1 MVPDDEDSRPG
12 FDDGNGTSLQPGTDL
27 AGEDVPS
34 SDPPT
39 QITTD
44 ISSVL
49 EQDSIQEVNWILGK
63 VLWFIFIIIW
73 SENFSLV
80 SNLFSF
86 MWQQKEFVWNV
97 LNQIILNHYSMTPDI
112 SNSSH
117 SIHC

>member
-12 FDDGNGTSLQPGTDL
+12 FDDGNDTSLQPGTDL

-73 SENFSLV
+73 SEKFCLV
-80 SNLFSF
+80 SNLCSF
-86 MWQQKEFVWNV
+86 MWQQKDFFWNV
-97 LNQIILNHYSMTPDI
+97 SNQVILNHHSMTPNI
-112 SNSSH
+112 SNSSD
-117 SIHC
+117 SIPC

>member
-12 FDDGNGTSLQPGTDL
+12 FDDGNDASLQPGTDL

-49 EQDSIQEVNWILGK
+49 EQDSIQEVN
-63 VLWFIFIIIW
+63 
-73 SENFSLV
+73 
-80 SNLFSF
+80 
-86 MWQQKEFVWNV
+86 
-97 LNQIILNHYSMTPDI
+97 
-112 SNSSH
+112 
-117 SIHC
+117 